1 MNSREFVAELERD
14 NWEIISRIEAQEN
27 LEPQVDV
34 LALLRIALKN
44 ELEASELAA
53 YWIPSTPELDV
64 KLGLARQ
71 VGDEAK
77 HYGLLA
83 DRYKKLGGDLGKFD
97 PREGGYSPLY
107 QYLTGLT
114 NTVERLAAGQFT
126 REAIA
131 QKRNDLFIEY
141 LHSTG
146 DTETAEIYER
156 IIQPDEEFHQELGKS
171 MLLKY
176 AITPELQQAARDAS
190 RKTLEIAERLRN
202 GAIQKTGIYQIP
214 GC

>member
-1 MNSREFVAELERD
+1 MNSREFVEELERS
-14 NWEIISRIEAQEN
+14 NQETLSRMEADDRSEAR
-27 LEPQVDV
+27 VDV
-34 LALLRIALKN
+34 MALLRIALKN

-53 YWIPSTPELDV
+53 HWMPLTPELDV

-77 HYGLLA
+77 HYDLLA
-83 DRYKKLGGDLGKFD
+83 KRFKELGGSLEEFD
-97 PREGGYSPLY
+97 PREGGYSPLF
-107 QYLTGLT
+107 QFLTSLT
-114 NTVERLAAGQFT
+114 STVERLAAGQFT

-131 QKRNDLFIEY
+131 LRRNDMFIRY
-141 LHSTG
+141 LRKVG
-146 DTETAEIYER
+146 DTETADIYDR
-156 IIQPDEEFHQELGKS
+156 IIQPDEGYHHELGKS

-176 AITPELQQAARDAS
+176 ATTPGLQDAARQAC
-190 RKTLEIAERLRN
+190 RRTLEIAEKLRD